1 MLKYLCEE
9 NNKQT
14 LSLRIG
20 DRMMEQFFSTF
31 TARTIWTPE
40 LILVLALVSIIYFLI
55 INRFRH
61 LFADSKPVSLRRQ
74 VYFHL
79 GLLAV
84 YIGFGG
90 PLYVLGHIMLSMH
103 MLSMAIVYLIAP
115 PLLLLGIPSWFFK
128 SIAQLNIARSIFKVI
143 GFPLFGLL
151 LFNAIFSFYHIPFTF
166 DFLMTSEVWHNV
178 YQLAMLLAA
187 MLMWWH
193 IIPRLRT
200 KYELSE
206 LKRIGYMFMSGVLF
220 TPACALIIFANG
232 PLYATYTDPST
243 WAVAMSYCLPP
254 GTDMPFEIFSGE
266 QALSVLSP
274 LHDQQFGGAMMKVIQ
289 ELAYAV
295 AIGATFKL
303 WMKRDKEETPKLKI
317 KEYDMYQTEG

>member
-1 MLKYLCEE
+1 
-9 NNKQT
+9 
-14 LSLRIG
+14 
-20 DRMMEQFFSTF
+20 MMEQFFSTF

-40 LILVLALVSIIYFLI
+40 LIFVLALLSSLYFLI

-61 LFADSKPVSLRRQ
+61 LFPDSKPVSLKRK
-74 VYFHL
+74 VYFHI
-79 GLLAV
+79 GLFAV
-84 YIGFGG
+84 YLGFGG

-128 SIAQLNIARSIFKVI
+128 SFARVKVIRSIFKVI
-143 GFPLFGLL
+143 GFPILGLL
-151 LFNAIFSFYHIPFTF
+151 LFNAIFSLYHMPFTF
-166 DFLMTSEVWHNV
+166 DFLMTSEAWHNV
-178 YQLAMLLAA
+178 YQIGMLLLA

-193 IIPRLRT
+193 IIPRINT
-200 KYELSE
+200 GYELTE

-220 TPACALIIFANG
+220 TPACALIIFAGG

-254 GTDMPFEIFSGE
+254 GADIPFEIFSGE
-266 QALSVLSP
+266 QSLALLSP

-295 AIGATFKL
+295 AIGYTFKI
-303 WMKRDKEETPKLKI
+303 WMKRDKVETPKVKI
-317 KEYDMYQTEG
+317 KEYEMYQTEG